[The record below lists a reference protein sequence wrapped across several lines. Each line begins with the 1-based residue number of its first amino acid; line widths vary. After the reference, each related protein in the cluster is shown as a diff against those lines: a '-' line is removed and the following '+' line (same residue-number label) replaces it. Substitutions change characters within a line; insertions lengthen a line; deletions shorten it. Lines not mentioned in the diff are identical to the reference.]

1 MVKNW
6 LQRGPTGDTER
17 PEAPMTSS
25 LLPQPASLLPQE
37 LAFSS
42 GEDALFDELYEAA
55 ELDAVCEALFGNIGP
70 GAPLP

>member
-1 MVKNW
+1 
-6 LQRGPTGDTER
+6 
-17 PEAPMTSS
+17 MTSS